1 MLFQVSMFP
10 TSKKGTSASA
20 DVAKVIDIIDK
31 SGLAYKLTAMSTLI
45 EGEWEEVMDTLNNA
59 RKMLR
64 ENGHERIYI
73 IINIDD
79 RKDAKNRITDK
90 VQSVEQQLGR
100 EVSK

>member
-31 SGLAYKLTAMSTLI
+31 SGLTYKLTAMSTLI
-45 EGEWEEVMDTLNNA
+45 EGEWEEVMDTLNKA

-64 ENGHERIYI
+64 ESGHERIYI

-79 RKDAKNRITDK
+79 RKDAKDRITGK
-90 VQSVEQQLGR
+90 VQSVEQKLGR